1 MTIPTRPLVM
11 PAPGLGRISLAPGAV
26 SADPGRQPDAKP
38 SPHPEPEDGIY
49 DVIVIG
55 AGPAGCA
62 AATFTAR
69 AGLSTLVLARATD
82 PDEVLLG
89 SHEID
94 YLPAIEEPITAS
106 QAWERMRRQA
116 ERVGARFRDAEA
128 VSTMLEGRVKEI
140 REEKTHRCRA
150 VILAMGCGYRVV
162 ESGGLV
168 QTVDH
173 APRAE
178 LVAGQVR
185 LDELGYVVC
194 EPPST
199 TTSLAGVFA
208 CGDLADPDHQQAV
221 VAAGSG
227 YRAGL
232 DAQRYLAG

>member
-11 PAPGLGRISLAPGAV
+11 PASGVGRINLAPGAV
-26 SADPGRQPDAKP
+26 SADPWAEPEPQPG
-38 SPHPEPEDGIY
+38 PEDGIY
-49 DVIVIG
+49 DVVIIG

-62 AATFTAR
+62 AAAFTAR
-69 AGLSTLVLARATD
+69 VGLSTLVLASPAD
-82 PDEVLLG
+82 PDEDLLG

-116 ERVGARFRDAEA
+116 QRVGARFIDAAASA
-128 VSTMLEGRVKEI
+128 VRLEGRVKEV
-140 REEKTHRCRA
+140 EEEEAHRCRA

-162 ESGGLV
+162 ESNGLV
-168 QTVDH
+168 QAVDH
-173 APRAE
+173 APRSE

-185 LDELGYVVC
+185 LDEDGYVVC
-194 EPPST
+194 EPPGT
-199 TTSLAGVFA
+199 ATSVAGVFA

-227 YRAGL
+227 YRAGR
-232 DAQRYLAG
+232 DVQRFLEPGL